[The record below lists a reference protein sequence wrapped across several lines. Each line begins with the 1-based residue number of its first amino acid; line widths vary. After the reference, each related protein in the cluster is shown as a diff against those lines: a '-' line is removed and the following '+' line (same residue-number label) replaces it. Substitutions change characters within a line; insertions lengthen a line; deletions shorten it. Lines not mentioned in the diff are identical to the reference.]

1 MKKPLIAACAA
12 ALLAGCAI
20 MEQFSPRTAQPSEP
34 PASAYEQGWRD
45 GCATGLYVR
54 AVRFTGAPLAGDR
67 YAIDTERFRTNKDY
81 TVGWG
86 DGVRSCDTGRP
97 DTRR

>member
-1 MKKPLIAACAA
+1 MKKTLIAACAA
-12 ALLAGCAI
+12 ALLGGCAVL
-20 MEQFSPRTAQPSEP
+20 EQFQPPAAQPP
-34 PASAYEQGWRD
+34 GPVSAYEQGWRD

-54 AVRFTGAPLAGDR
+54 AFRFTGAPLSNDR

-86 DGVRSCDTGRP
+86 DGIRSCDTGRP

>member
-20 MEQFSPRTAQPSEP
+20 LEQFKPPTAEP
-34 PASAYEQGWRD
+34 PGPVNAYEQGWRD

-54 AVRFTGAPLAGDR
+54 SVRFTGAPLAGDR
-67 YAIDTERFRTNKDY
+67 YVIDTERFRTNKDY
-81 TVGWG
+81 TIGWG
-86 DGVRSCDTGRP
+86 DGIRSCDTGRP
-97 DTRR
+97 ERR